1 MSDTLTRRITM
12 ANGYILFEGKS
23 ELDGKDIVMIATGF
37 EKGSKNSKTGS
48 MIQTW
53 ILCKDIDPREANKLG
68 LDYSICGDC
77 KLRGTAVDASSDRK
91 LAKDRACYVAIYQ
104 APLNVW
110 KTYKKGSYD
119 YVQGHNDLAELGKDR
134 LIRLGSYGDPSA
146 VPSYVWDS
154 LLVKSMGKTGY
165 THQKVNQRYDLCMK
179 SADSLDAAMA
189 SWDSGI
195 RTFRV
200 IDSVNAMVKGK
211 EILCPASEEAGRRTT
226 CDSCKLCSG
235 STINAK
241 SIAIVAHGSGA
252 KYI

>member
-1 MSDTLTRRITM
+1 MRQLGDTKM

-110 KTYKKGSYD
+110 KTYKKGGYTR
-119 YVQGHNDLAELGKDR
+119 VRGHKDVAELGLDET
-134 LIRLGSYGDPSA
+134 IRLGSYGDPSA
-146 VPSYVWDS
+146 IPSYVWDS
-154 LLVKSMGKTGY
+154 LLAKSKGRTGY
-165 THQKVNQRYDLCMK
+165 THQSVNQRYDLCMK
-179 SADSLDAAMA
+179 SADSLDEALD
-189 SWDSGI
+189 SWSNGI

-200 IDSVNAMVKGK
+200 IDSVSAMVKGK

-235 STINAK
+235 SDINAK
-241 SIAIVAHGSGA
+241 SIAIVGHGNGA

>member
-1 MSDTLTRRITM
+1 M
-12 ANGYILFEGKS
+12 ANGYILYEGQS
-23 ELDGKDIVMIATGF
+23 MIDGQDIVVIATGF
-37 EKGSKNSKTGS
+37 DKDSKNSKTGD

-91 LAKDRACYVAIYQ
+91 LAEDRACYVAIYQ

-110 KTYKKGSYD
+110 KTYKKGGYD
-119 YVQGHNDLAELGKDR
+119 YVQGHNDLAELGRDNI
-134 LIRLGSYGDPSA
+134 IRLGSYGDPSA
-146 VPSYVWDS
+146 VPSYLWDS
-154 LLVKSMGKTGY
+154 LLSYSKGRTGY

-179 SADSLDAAMA
+179 SADTLEEAETAWS
-189 SWDSGI
+189 SGI

-200 IDSVNAMVKGK
+200 IKSVDSIVKGK
-211 EILCPASEEAGRRTT
+211 EVLCPASEEAGRRTT

-235 STINAK
+235 SVINAK
-241 SIAIVAHGSGA
+241 SIAIVGHGAGA

>member
-1 MSDTLTRRITM
+1 M
-12 ANGYILFEGKS
+12 ANGYILYEGQS
-23 ELDGKDIVMIATGF
+23 MIDGQDIVVIATGF
-37 EKGSKNSKTGS
+37 DKGSSNSKTGS

-53 ILCKDIDPREANKLG
+53 ILCKDTDPREANKLG

-110 KTYKKGSYD
+110 KTYKKGGYD
-119 YVQGHNDLAELGKDR
+119 YVQGHNDLAELGKDNI
-134 LIRLGSYGDPSA
+134 IRLGSYGDPSA
-146 VPSYVWDS
+146 VPSYLWDS
-154 LLVKSMGKTGY
+154 FISKSKGRTGY

-179 SADSLDAAMA
+179 SADSLDEAMA

>member
-1 MSDTLTRRITM
+1 MRQLGDTKM

-23 ELDGKDIVMIATGF
+23 EIDGQDIVVIATGF
-37 EKGSKNSKTGS
+37 DKGSKNSKTGS

-110 KTYKKGSYD
+110 KTYKKGGYTR
-119 YVQGHNDLAELGKDR
+119 VRGHKDVAELGLDET
-134 LIRLGSYGDPSA
+134 IRLGSYGDPSA

-154 LLVKSMGKTGY
+154 LLAKSKGRTGY
-165 THQKVNQRYDLCMK
+165 THQSVNQRYDLCMK
-179 SADSLDAAMA
+179 SADSLDEALDAW
-189 SWDSGI
+189 SNGI

-200 IDSVNAMVKGK
+200 IDNVNAMVKGK

-235 STINAK
+235 SDIVAK
-241 SIAIVAHGSGA
+241 SVAIVAHGNGA

>member
-1 MSDTLTRRITM
+1 M

-23 ELDGKDIVMIATGF
+23 ELDGKVIVMIAKGF

-53 ILCKDIDPREANKLG
+53 IICKDIDPREANKLG

-77 KLRGTAVDASSDRK
+77 KLRGIAVEPSSDRK

-110 KTYKKGSYD
+110 KTYKKGQYD
-119 YVQGHNDLAELGKDR
+119 YVQGHNDLAELGKDNI
-134 LIRLGSYGDPSA
+134 IRLGSYGDPSA
-146 VPSYVWDS
+146 VPSYIWDS
-154 LLVKSMGKTGY
+154 FLFYSKGRTGY
-165 THQKVNQRYDLCMK
+165 THQSVNQRYDLCMK
-179 SADSLDAAMA
+179 SADSLDEAMA

-200 IDSVNAMVKGK
+200 INSVNAMVKGK

-235 STINAK
+235 SDINAK
-241 SIAIVAHGSGA
+241 SIAIVGHGNGA

>member
-1 MSDTLTRRITM
+1 MSDSLTRRITM

-23 ELDGKDIVMIATGF
+23 EIDGQDIVVIATGF
-37 EKGSKNSKTGS
+37 ENGSKNSKTGS

-110 KTYKKGSYD
+110 KTYKKGGYTR
-119 YVQGHNDLAELGKDR
+119 VRGHKDVAELGLDET
-134 LIRLGSYGDPSA
+134 IRLGSYGDPSA

-154 LLVKSMGKTGY
+154 LLAKSKGRTGY
-165 THQKVNQRYDLCMK
+165 THQTVNQRYDLCMK
-179 SADSLDAAMA
+179 SADSLDEALDAW
-189 SWDSGI
+189 SNGI
-195 RTFRV
+195 R
-200 IDSVNAMVKGK
+200 M
-211 EILCPASEEAGRRTT
+211 
-226 CDSCKLCSG
+226 
-235 STINAK
+235 
-241 SIAIVAHGSGA
+241 
-252 KYI
+252 

>member
-1 MSDTLTRRITM
+1 MRQLGDTKM

-77 KLRGTAVDASSDRK
+77 KLRGIAVEPSSDRK

-110 KTYKKGSYD
+110 KTYKKGGYKR
-119 YVQGHNDLAELGKDR
+119 VKGHKDVAELGLDET
-134 LIRLGSYGDPSA
+134 IRLGSYGDPSA
-146 VPSYVWDS
+146 IPSYVWDS
-154 LLVKSMGKTGY
+154 LLAKSKGRTGY
-165 THQKVNQRYDLCMK
+165 THQSVNQRYDLCMK
-179 SADSLDAAMA
+179 SADSLDEALD
-189 SWDSGI
+189 SWSNGI

-235 STINAK
+235 SDIVAK
-241 SIAIVAHGSGA
+241 SIAIVAHGNGA

>member
-1 MSDTLTRRITM
+1 M
-12 ANGYILFEGKS
+12 ANGYILYEGKS
-23 ELDGKDIVMIATGF
+23 MIDGVDIVVIATGF
-37 EKGSKNSKTGS
+37 DKASGNSKTGGG
-48 MIQTW
+48 MIQTF
-53 ILCKDIDPREANKLG
+53 ILVKDTDPREANKLG

-110 KTYKKGSYD
+110 KTYKKGQYD
-119 YVQGHNDLAELGKDR
+119 YIKGDNALAVLGKDR

-146 VPSYVWDS
+146 VPSYIWDS
-154 LLVKSMGKTGY
+154 FLFYSKGRTGY
-165 THQKVNQRYDLCMK
+165 THQSVNQRYDLCMK
-179 SADSLDAAMA
+179 SADSLDEAMA

-235 STINAK
+235 SDINAK
-241 SIAIVAHGSGA
+241 SIAIVAHGNGA

>member
-1 MSDTLTRRITM
+1 M

-23 ELDGKDIVMIATGF
+23 EIDGQDIVVIATGF
-37 EKGSKNSKTGS
+37 EKGSANSKTGS

-104 APLNVW
+104 APLNVG
-110 KTYKKGSYD
+110 KTYKKGGYTR
-119 YVQGHNDLAELGKDR
+119 VRGHKDVAELGLDET
-134 LIRLGSYGDPSA
+134 IRLGSYGDPSA

-154 LLVKSMGKTGY
+154 LLAKSKGRTGY
-165 THQKVNQRYDLCMK
+165 THQTVNQRYDLCMK
-179 SADSLDAAMA
+179 SADSLDEALDAW
-189 SWDSGI
+189 SNGI

-200 IDSVNAMVKGK
+200 IDSVSAMVKGK

-235 STINAK
+235 SQIKAK
-241 SIAIVAHGSGA
+241 SIAIVAHGNGA
-252 KYI
+252 KYAYA

>member
-110 KTYKKGSYD
+110 KTYKKGGYTR
-119 YVQGHNDLAELGKDR
+119 VRGHKDVAELGLDET
-134 LIRLGSYGDPSA
+134 IRLGSYGDPSA
-146 VPSYVWDS
+146 IPSYVWDS
-154 LLVKSMGKTGY
+154 LLAKSKGRTGY
-165 THQKVNQRYDLCMK
+165 THQSVNQRYDLCMK
-179 SADSLDAAMA
+179 SADSLDEALD
-189 SWDSGI
+189 SWSNGI

-235 STINAK
+235 SDINAK
-241 SIAIVAHGSGA
+241 SIAIVGHGNGA